1 MNGRNRRRKDVP
13 FNPFAPNAVA
23 ERNRRQAERA
33 KEKRRQDA
41 QNVAGTT
48 TPAANDNSNN
58 KSLDELR
65 KKAQQKLGVE
75 EPKVIVETVVQETV
89 VEPTKPTI
97 VKEAVIEQPK
107 TIEVTESKEAI
118 VEEIVP
124 VITQNSEED
133 LAPKIIKPS
142 RNERL
147 AELKRK
153 SQQSKDNAKAR
164 KSSPQTESV
173 TVDDGLNNNTD
184 ANLETEVGAGRINP
198 NNSTVSDEKN
208 INIFKTIQ
216 SVDKKSAGISKKKR
230 KSRRIDKKGGGR
242 QRMEK
247 KIKKEKILEFKYV
260 ARDILDNP
268 DVPEEHRSNILG
280 QIIAKGERIS
290 IEAALEFIEQKNLE
304 LILTDEISDKLKSEI
319 KSITTRR

>member
-41 QNVAGTT
+41 QNVPGSSSVTGNEKT
-48 TPAANDNSNN
+48 SN
-58 KSLDELR
+58 KSLEELR

-75 EPKVIVETVVQETV
+75 ETKSVDEPKIEETVPQQ
-89 VEPTKPTI
+89 
-97 VKEAVIEQPK
+97 VKEEPVKEEVISQP
-107 TIEVTESKEAI
+107 EVVQSPEANGQIKEEMI
-118 VEEIVP
+118 PI
-124 VITQNSEED
+124 ITQNSEED
-133 LAPKIIKPS
+133 LLPKSQRPS
-142 RNERL
+142 REERL

-164 KSSPQTESV
+164 KSKPNTEISTQEVDLIPATDSV
-173 TVDDGLNNNTD
+173 L
-184 ANLETEVGAGRINP
+184 TEVTGELPAI
-198 NNSTVSDEKN
+198 DDKN
-208 INIFKTIQ
+208 INVFKTIQ

-247 KIKKEKILEFKYV
+247 KLSKHKILEFKYV
-260 ARDILDNP
+260 AREILDNP

-290 IEAALEFIEQKNLE
+290 IEAALEFIEQKKIE

>member
-33 KEKRRQDA
+33 KEKRMQDA
-41 QNVAGTT
+41 QNVPSSTSTT
-48 TPAANDNSNN
+48 ANEKTAN
-58 KSLDELR
+58 KSLEELR

-75 EPKVIVETVVQETV
+75 ETKTAVETKVEATV
-89 VEPTKPTI
+89 PQQ
-97 VKEAVIEQPK
+97 VK
-107 TIEVTESKEAI
+107 TESVKAEAI
-118 VEEIVP
+118 SQPNLVQPTETGGQIEDEITP
-124 VITQNSEED
+124 TITQNSEED
-133 LAPKIIKPS
+133 LLPKTQRPS
-142 RNERL
+142 REERL

-164 KSSPQTESV
+164 KSKPTSEISNSQSELVSADESIL
-173 TVDDGLNNNTD
+173 TDITGEINNDKAILT
-184 ANLETEVGAGRINP
+184 I
-198 NNSTVSDEKN
+198 SDEKN
-208 INIFKTIQ
+208 NNVFKTIQ

-230 KSRRIDKKGGGR
+230 KSRRMDKKGGGR

-260 ARDILDNP
+260 AREILDNP

-290 IEAALEFIEQKNLE
+290 VEAALEFIEQKNLE

>member
-41 QNVAGTT
+41 QNVAGTAS
-48 TPAANDNSNN
+48 PADNDNTSN
-58 KSLDELR
+58 KSLEELR

-75 EPKVIVETVVQETV
+75 ETKASTESVVTEIL
-89 VEPTKPTI
+89 VEPVEQEP
-97 VKEAVIEQPK
+97 VKEEVILPPEPVHSPKADEKTEQ
-107 TIEVTESKEAI
+107 
-118 VEEIVP
+118 EIIP
-124 VITQNSEED
+124 IITQSSEED
-133 LAPKIIKPS
+133 LVPKTQKPS
-142 RNERL
+142 RDERL

-164 KSSPQTESV
+164 KTKPQTEIISAKGELTPATESMLVAV
-173 TVDDGLNNNTD
+173 TSDTNGKPSKSNIDDN
-184 ANLETEVGAGRINP
+184 
-198 NNSTVSDEKN
+198 N
-208 INIFKTIQ
+208 INVFKTIQ
-216 SVDKKSAGISKKKR
+216 SVDRKSAGISKKKR
-230 KSRRIDKKGGGR
+230 KNRRIDKKGGGR

-247 KIKKEKILEFKYV
+247 KLSKHKILEFKYV
-260 ARDILDNP
+260 AREILDNP
-268 DVPEEHRSNILG
+268 DVPEEHRSNVLG

-319 KSITTRR
+319 RSITTRR